1 MEIVKIVEIVEIAG
15 KVVSLILGFGAIA
28 RWIVTRIERGQ
39 KAVIEE
45 HRRDFKRL
53 KKELKKR
60 VSHEECR
67 QNRENCP
74 LCKNYKK
81 EKV

>member
-1 MEIVKIVEIVEIAG
+1 MEIVEIVEIVEIAG

-39 KAVIEE
+39 QAVIEE

-60 VSHEECR
+60 G
-67 QNRENCP
+67 
-74 LCKNYKK
+74 
-81 EKV
+81 